1 MRPGIHKTS
10 QMFMGRSRLVGLD
23 GHLRSGREDVGRS
36 PRGGT
41 RRRRSR
47 QSCRPLQRR
56 GAILR
61 SLECVP
67 PPRRTDRGGHAR
79 RRGRHVPEPRMGI
92 RCADRRKP
100 CEPDGPSPDVRG
112 AYRRRRRPRRC
123 VGAKVYSAPGGSR
136 GGGAGPSLD
145 CANTSRGPGVP
156 RERRIDRPG
165 NPAPRGRATG
175 RAPGPRCIPA
185 IRPAPDWLRQLVQP
199 LADSTVGV
207 ATGFRWYLPPRPTFW
222 SLVRAEWNA
231 VSANVLFDPRRSF
244 AWGGS
249 CAIRKDLLVPL
260 RLEDRWHD
268 VLSDDLILTQ
278 AVREAGLKIAYVP
291 AALVPTFEG
300 ADRATCIEWCFR
312 QMTMATL
319 YLPIVRRYATAAFAV
334 FNGSIL
340 FGIACFALA
349 GIWGVAYLIPAAIFL
364 APLPVSIAKASL
376 RRRALFSAAPTV
388 AAAWNVPAWRTA
400 IAAIAIPWVM
410 TAGLLRTRRPTTIRW
425 RGHTYDVSDPQ
436 HVPLLDGAIG

>member
-1 MRPGIHKTS
+1 VALDLLWIALTLLAVLAFLASVASIVQGI
-10 QMFMGRSRLVGLD
+10 RLRGGVRRAVRLALGAFLPSVAVILPVRGLD
-23 GHLRSGREDVGRS
+23 TGFDENVRALLSQVYRRYRILVVADDSMDPALLRIQTIARESPRVAVATILSDASPLRGKVNALRSALAHLHPEDEV
-36 PRGGT
+36 
-41 RRRRSR
+41 
-47 QSCRPLQRR
+47 
-56 GAILR
+56 
-61 SLECVP
+61 V
-67 PPRRTDRGGHAR
+67 
-79 RRGRHVPEPRMGI
+79 VF
-92 RCADRRKP
+92 ADS
-100 CEPDGPSPDVRG
+100 D
-112 AYRRRRRPRRC
+112 
-123 VGAKVYSAPGGSR
+123 
-136 GGGAGPSLD
+136 
-145 CANTSRGPGVP
+145 
-156 RERRIDRPG
+156 
-165 NPAPRGRATG
+165 
-175 RAPGPRCIPA
+175 

-249 CAIRKDLLVPL
+249 CAVRKDLLVPL

-300 ADRATCIEWCFR
+300 ADRATCTEWCFR

-340 FGIACFALA
+340 FGIVCLALA
-349 GIWGVAYLIPAAIFL
+349 VWNVAYLIPAAIFL

-376 RRRALFSAAPTV
+376 RRRAFFSAAPSV

-400 IAAIAIPWVM
+400 IAAIAVPWVM

-425 RGHTYDVSDPQ
+425 RGHTYDVSDPH
-436 HVPLLDGAIG
+436 HVRLLEAASAPDAAA

>member
-1 MRPGIHKTS
+1 MALDLLWIALTLLAVLAFLASVASIVQGI
-10 QMFMGRSRLVGLD
+10 RLRGGVRRAVRLALGAFLPSVAVILPVRGLD
-23 GHLRSGREDVGRS
+23 AGFDENVRALLSQVYPRYRILVVADDSADTALLRIQSIAREFPRVAVATILSDASPLRGKVNALRSALAHLHPEDEV
-36 PRGGT
+36 
-41 RRRRSR
+41 
-47 QSCRPLQRR
+47 
-56 GAILR
+56 
-61 SLECVP
+61 V
-67 PPRRTDRGGHAR
+67 
-79 RRGRHVPEPRMGI
+79 VF
-92 RCADRRKP
+92 ADS
-100 CEPDGPSPDVRG
+100 D
-112 AYRRRRRPRRC
+112 
-123 VGAKVYSAPGGSR
+123 
-136 GGGAGPSLD
+136 
-145 CANTSRGPGVP
+145 
-156 RERRIDRPG
+156 
-165 NPAPRGRATG
+165 
-175 RAPGPRCIPA
+175 

-300 ADRATCIEWCFR
+300 ADRATCTEWCFR

-340 FGIACFALA
+340 FGIVCLALA
-349 GIWGVAYLIPAAIFL
+349 VWNVAYLIPAAIFL

-376 RRRALFSAAPTV
+376 RRRAFFSAAPSV
-388 AAAWNVPAWRTA
+388 EAAWNVPAWRTA
-400 IAAIAIPWVM
+400 IAAIAVPWVM

-425 RGHTYDVSDPQ
+425 RGHTYDVSDP
-436 HVPLLDGAIG
+436 HHIRLLEAASAPDAAA

>member
-1 MRPGIHKTS
+1 MALDLLWIALTLLAVLAFLASVASIVQGI
-10 QMFMGRSRLVGLD
+10 RLRGGVRRAVRLALGAFLPSVAVILPVRGLD
-23 GHLRSGREDVGRS
+23 TGFDENVRALLSQVYPRYRILVVADDSMDPALLRIQTIARESPRVAVATILSDASPLRGKVNALRSALAHLRPEDEV
-36 PRGGT
+36 
-41 RRRRSR
+41 
-47 QSCRPLQRR
+47 
-56 GAILR
+56 
-61 SLECVP
+61 V
-67 PPRRTDRGGHAR
+67 
-79 RRGRHVPEPRMGI
+79 VF
-92 RCADRRKP
+92 ADS
-100 CEPDGPSPDVRG
+100 D
-112 AYRRRRRPRRC
+112 
-123 VGAKVYSAPGGSR
+123 
-136 GGGAGPSLD
+136 
-145 CANTSRGPGVP
+145 
-156 RERRIDRPG
+156 
-165 NPAPRGRATG
+165 
-175 RAPGPRCIPA
+175 

-207 ATGFRWYLPPRPTFW
+207 ATGFRWYLPLRPTFW
-222 SLVRAEWNA
+222 ALVRAEWNA

-300 ADRATCIEWCFR
+300 ADRATCTEWCFR

-340 FGIACFALA
+340 FGIVCLALA
-349 GIWGVAYLIPAAIFL
+349 VWNVAYLIPAAIFL

-400 IAAIAIPWVM
+400 IAAIAVPWVM

-425 RGHTYDVSDPQ
+425 RGHTYDVRDPH
-436 HVPLLDGAIG
+436 HVRLLEAASAPDAAS

>member
-1 MRPGIHKTS
+1 MALDLIWVGLTLIAVLAFLASVASIIQGIRLRGGVRRAVRLALGAFLPSIVVILPVRGLDDGFDENVRALLS
-10 QMFMGRSRLVGLD
+10 QMYPRYRLLVVADDSLD
-23 GHLRSGREDVGRS
+23 PALLRIQTIARESPRVAVATILSDASPLRGKVNALRSALAHLHPEDEV
-36 PRGGT
+36 
-41 RRRRSR
+41 
-47 QSCRPLQRR
+47 
-56 GAILR
+56 
-61 SLECVP
+61 V
-67 PPRRTDRGGHAR
+67 
-79 RRGRHVPEPRMGI
+79 VF
-92 RCADRRKP
+92 ADS
-100 CEPDGPSPDVRG
+100 D
-112 AYRRRRRPRRC
+112 
-123 VGAKVYSAPGGSR
+123 
-136 GGGAGPSLD
+136 
-145 CANTSRGPGVP
+145 
-156 RERRIDRPG
+156 
-165 NPAPRGRATG
+165 
-175 RAPGPRCIPA
+175 

-300 ADRATCIEWCFR
+300 ADRATCTEWCFR

-340 FGIACFALA
+340 FGIACLALA
-349 GIWGVAYLIPAAIFL
+349 VWNVAFLIPAAIFL

-400 IAAIAIPWVM
+400 IAAIAVPWVM

-425 RGHTYDVSDPQ
+425 RGHTYDVSDPH
-436 HVPLLDGAIG
+436 HVRLLEAASAPDAAA

>member
-1 MRPGIHKTS
+1 MALDLLWIALTLLAVLAFLASVASIVQGI
-10 QMFMGRSRLVGLD
+10 RLRGGVRRAVRLALGAFLPSVAVILPVRGLD
-23 GHLRSGREDVGRS
+23 TGFDENVRALLSQVYRRYRILVVADDSMDPALLRIQTIARESPRVALATILSDASPLRGKVNALRSALAHLHPEDEV
-36 PRGGT
+36 
-41 RRRRSR
+41 
-47 QSCRPLQRR
+47 
-56 GAILR
+56 
-61 SLECVP
+61 V
-67 PPRRTDRGGHAR
+67 
-79 RRGRHVPEPRMGI
+79 VF
-92 RCADRRKP
+92 ADS
-100 CEPDGPSPDVRG
+100 D
-112 AYRRRRRPRRC
+112 
-123 VGAKVYSAPGGSR
+123 
-136 GGGAGPSLD
+136 
-145 CANTSRGPGVP
+145 
-156 RERRIDRPG
+156 
-165 NPAPRGRATG
+165 
-175 RAPGPRCIPA
+175 

-249 CAIRKDLLVPL
+249 CAVRKDLLVPL

-300 ADRATCIEWCFR
+300 ADRATCTEWCFR

-340 FGIACFALA
+340 FGIACLALA
-349 GIWGVAYLIPAAIFL
+349 VWNVAYLIPAAIFL

-400 IAAIAIPWVM
+400 IAAIAVPWVM

-425 RGHTYDVSDPQ
+425 RGHTYDVSDPH
-436 HVPLLDGAIG
+436 HVRLLEAASAPDAAA